1 MEITKTFN
9 EFFVNIVPS
18 LKILPKE
25 NYETD
30 VGNDNEPILN
40 YINKFKNHPSIK
52 VIKSRKK
59 EEQTFTFNYVSYE
72 EVLNKIRK
80 LQTTKTTQQ
89 NDIPTKILKENSGVF
104 ARYFHKNINFCIEN
118 SIFPSDL
125 KVADVTPAFKKKS
138 KTSKDNYR
146 PISILPNISKIYE
159 RCLYNQ
165 VQTYFD
171 NLLSKYQCGFRKGF
185 NAQHCLVSMIEKW
198 KESVDSGG
206 AFGALMTDLSKAF
219 DCLHHELLI
228 AKLDAYGF
236 DIKSVKL
243 IQQYLSNRKQRVKV
257 GNAYSSWKEIFYGI
271 PQGSILGPLIFNM
284 FLCDLFCFLEGVA
297 VAS

>member
-1 MEITKTFN
+1 M
-9 EFFVNIVPS
+9 
-18 LKILPKE
+18 
-25 NYETD
+25 
-30 VGNDNEPILN
+30 
-40 YINKFKNHPSIK
+40 
-52 VIKSRKK
+52 
-59 EEQTFTFNYVSYE
+59 
-72 EVLNKIRK
+72 
-80 LQTTKTTQQ
+80 
-89 NDIPTKILKENSGVF
+89 F
-104 ARYFHKNINFCIEN
+104 ARYFHKNINFCTEN

-165 VQTYFD
+165 MQTYFD

-185 NAQHCLVSMIEKW
+185 NAQHCLVSMIKKW

-206 AFGALMTDLSKAF
+206 AFGTLMTDLSKAF

-228 AKLDAYGF
+228 AKLNAYGF
-236 DIKSVKL
+236 DIKSMKL

-257 GNAYSSWKEIFYGI
+257 GNAYSS
-271 PQGSILGPLIFNM
+271 
-284 FLCDLFCFLEGVA
+284 
-297 VAS
+297 

>member
-1 MEITKTFN
+1 M
-9 EFFVNIVPS
+9 
-18 LKILPKE
+18 
-25 NYETD
+25 
-30 VGNDNEPILN
+30 
-40 YINKFKNHPSIK
+40 
-52 VIKSRKK
+52 
-59 EEQTFTFNYVSYE
+59 TFNYVSYE
-72 EVLNKIRK
+72 EVLNEIRK
-80 LQTTKTTQQ
+80 LQTTTTIQQ
-89 NDIPTKILKENSGVF
+89 NDITTKILRENSEVF

-165 VQTYFD
+165 MQTYFD

-243 IQQYLSNRKQRVKV
+243 IQ
-257 GNAYSSWKEIFYGI
+257 
-271 PQGSILGPLIFNM
+271 
-284 FLCDLFCFLEGVA
+284 
-297 VAS
+297 